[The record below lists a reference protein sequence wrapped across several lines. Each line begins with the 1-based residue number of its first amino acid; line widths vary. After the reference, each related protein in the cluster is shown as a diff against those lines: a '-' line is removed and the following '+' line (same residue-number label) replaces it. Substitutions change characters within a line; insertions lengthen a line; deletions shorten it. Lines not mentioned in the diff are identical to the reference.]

1 MPIPEGAARVVLSGT
16 APNSEIFET
25 GFWVAATNLTTRTN
39 TQAFAAAVQTSM
51 QSTAFAGLVPLISS
65 DTRYTSLKVYSYP
78 SGGPTA
84 TYVGEAPI
92 VSMVGT
98 GSGAAPLYQCI
109 VLSLRT
115 GISGRSFRGR
125 MYLPATGT
133 ALTSAHRLPTAPV
146 AAAVLGVG
154 NWFNAIN
161 AFTGDLTASVS
172 VVSQHLTE
180 HFDVNEVTGDDKPD
194 VQRRRE
200 NKMDRGTVA
209 SKIVVP

>member
-1 MPIPEGAARVVLSGT
+1 
-16 APNSEIFET
+16 
-25 GFWVAATNLTTRTN
+25 
-39 TQAFAAAVQTSM
+39 M
-51 QSTAFAGLVPLISS
+51 QSTAFAGLVPLIAS

-78 SGGPTA
+78 DGGPTA
-84 TYVGEAPI
+84 TFVGEAPI

-98 GSGAAPLYQCI
+98 GGGNAPLYMCV

-125 MYLPATGT
+125 MYLPANGV
-133 ALTSAHRLPTAPV
+133 ALTTAHRLPTAAV
-146 AAAVLGVG
+146 AAVTLGMG

-161 AFTGDLTASVS
+161 ALTGDNIASVS
-172 VVSQHLTE
+172 VLSQHLGE

-200 NKMDRGTVA
+200 NKMDKGTVA
-209 SKIVVP
+209 SKIVIP